1 MRIALAA
8 CFLLACTAHDVR
20 VHYPLASPDDAGGT
34 LVLLLTQPADD
45 VTVAID
51 GVLVAANAHTQRLVI
66 DRVPV
71 GTAEVIVAANGED
84 KSFKAWIGTDHATTV
99 PLGVPDASMGFIK
112 TLAGTL
118 ITIVVYSLLHP

>member
-1 MRIALAA
+1 MRMLVLILVAG
-8 CFLLACTAHDVR
+8 CMAHDVR
-20 VHYPLASPDDAGGT
+20 THYPMALPSDATGT

-45 VTVAID
+45 VTVAIN
-51 GVLVAANAHTQRLVI
+51 GVLVIEEQHTQRVVI

-71 GTAEVIVAANGED
+71 GTADVVLAANGQD
-84 KSFKAWIGTDHATTV
+84 KEFHAWIGTDHATTV

-118 ITIVVYSLLHP
+118 ITIIVYSLLHP

>member
-1 MRIALAA
+1 MRFVVLL
-8 CFLLACTAHDVR
+8 LLAGCAAHDVL
-20 VHYPLASPDDAGGT
+20 VHYPMATPSDATGT

-51 GVLVAANAHTQRLVI
+51 GVLVAEEQHTKRVVV

-71 GTAEVIVAANGED
+71 GTADVVLAANGQD
-84 KSFKAWIGTDHATTV
+84 KQFHAWVGTDHATTV
-99 PLGVPDASMGFIK
+99 PLGIPDSSMGFVK

-118 ITIVVYSLLHP
+118 ITILVYSLLHP